1 MNRKIHSLCGFF
13 ENLATYKVWICIV
26 NRSDYRRLITLHTVF
41 QMKCLVQ
48 QTLVITVKRLFTT
61 DDIRRS
67 LKFSLAVLRTLKLYL
82 KLP

>member
-1 MNRKIHSLCGFF
+1 LCRLLESLT
-13 ENLATYKVWICIV
+13 AHRIWIGIV
-26 NRSDYRRLITLHTVF
+26 NRSGNRRLITLHTVF

-48 QTLVITVKRLFTT
+48 QTLVIAVKRLFAT